1 MMRLLATLALLLAVR
16 TVAAQTASDDR
27 RAVAR
32 PRTFDNEIGLRF
44 GAQIGLG
51 RDDGPELQTLSL
63 DYARYGWRN
72 IGLRTGVNLF
82 LNGDVENYLSV
93 PLHFSWRSGRI
104 ASAWR
109 RGETVA
115 VAPDPYGGY
124 YDSDPAGPYGV
135 RSVDRGS
142 FWGNL
147 LLSILPTAFEL
158 HTGFTP
164 GVMCGPLSRR
174 GSAAAD
180 PAWQPW
186 LVRQRFSCTFDA
198 GVRLIIPVWRFGLYV
213 DFTYHCYLTDNF
225 RRAEQRP
232 SRSWMGVSG
241 GVAFNF

>member
-51 RDDGPELQTLSL
+51 RDDGPELQALSL

-72 IGLRTGVNLF
+72 IGLRTGVTLF

-109 RGETVA
+109 R
-115 VAPDPYGGY
+115 
-124 YDSDPAGPYGV
+124 V
-135 RSVDRGS
+135 R
-142 FWGNL
+142 
-147 LLSILPTAFEL
+147 
-158 HTGFTP
+158 
-164 GVMCGPLSRR
+164 
-174 GSAAAD
+174 
-180 PAWQPW
+180 
-186 LVRQRFSCTFDA
+186 
-198 GVRLIIPVWRFGLYV
+198 
-213 DFTYHCYLTDNF
+213 
-225 RRAEQRP
+225 
-232 SRSWMGVSG
+232 RS
-241 GVAFNF
+241 

>member
-51 RDDGPELQTLSL
+51 RDDGPELQALSL

-82 LNGDVENYLSV
+82 LNGDVENYPSA
-93 PLHFSWRSGRI
+93 PPPFSWPPGRI
-104 ASAWR
+104 PPAWP
-109 RGETVA
+109 RGGTGA
-115 VAPDPYGGY
+115 GAPDPNGGVFAHAT
-124 YDSDPAGPYGV
+124 PGRCG
-135 RSVDRGS
+135 RGGTGRGS

-174 GSAAAD
+174 GAAAAD

-198 GVRLIIPVWRFGLYV
+198 GARLIIPVWRFGLYV
-213 DFTYHCYLTDNF
+213 DCTYHCYLTDNF
-225 RRAEQRP
+225 RRADQRP

>member
-1 MMRLLATLALLLAVR
+1 MIRLFATLALLLAVR
-16 TVAAQTASDDR
+16 TAAAQTAPGDRSD
-27 RAVAR
+27 AVR
-32 PRTFDNEIGLRF
+32 PRTFDNEIGMRF

-51 RDDGPELQTLSL
+51 QTDGPELQALSL
-63 DYARYGWRN
+63 DYARYGYRN

-82 LNGDVENYLSV
+82 LNGDIENYLSV
-93 PLHFSWRSGRI
+93 PLQFSWRSGRI

-109 RGETVA
+109 RGEELPVA
-115 VAPDPYGGY
+115 SDPYGGY
-124 YDSDPAGPYGV
+124 YGSDPAGPYGA
-135 RSVDRGS
+135 RSVDEGS
-142 FWGNL
+142 FFWNL

-174 GSAAAD
+174 GPVETEPD
-180 PAWQPW
+180 WQPW

-198 GVRLIIPVWRFGLYV
+198 GARLIIPVWRFNLYV

-225 RRAEQRP
+225 RRVDQRP

>member
-51 RDDGPELQTLSL
+51 RDDGPELQALSL

-115 VAPDPYGGY
+115 VPPDPYGGY

-142 FWGNL
+142 FWGE
-147 LLSILPTAFEL
+147 P
-158 HTGFTP
+158 
-164 GVMCGPLSRR
+164 
-174 GSAAAD
+174 AALN
-180 PAWQPW
+180 PAH
-186 LVRQRFSCTFDA
+186 
-198 GVRLIIPVWRFGLYV
+198 GL
-213 DFTYHCYLTDNF
+213 
-225 RRAEQRP
+225 
-232 SRSWMGVSG
+232 
-241 GVAFNF
+241 